1 MESVNRSMLQ
11 IENNQSES
19 IKKFAFKIAGGYFL
33 PALCLINEKNS
44 LLDNEL
50 WKIFEKMNY

>member
-19 IKKFAFKIAGGYFL
+19 IKKFAFKIAGEYFL

-50 WKIFEKMNY
+50 WKIFEKMSY